1 MKDLAHRIEEYNQA
15 CLYNRSFLDKLQF
28 WKKDPESIPAYEPEI
43 HGDLVDFEIPG
54 GYEEIERY
62 WVDELY
68 VFVSILKR
76 LGIYRYVVVEPSLS
90 VYEKDILERTYS
102 DLKDILTIDDTPC
115 ADADR
120 DVILVSKALSL
131 FKRYRIPL
139 EVSSEYR
146 ILYYLRRNFL
156 GFGRINPLMMDSD
169 IEDISCDG
177 VDIPIY
183 LYHRKYL
190 NIETNISY
198 TEDKLN
204 SFVITLCQRSGKHIS
219 VSEPLVD
226 ATLNDGSRLQATL
239 GKEITT
245 RGSSFSI
252 RKFRGDPITPVDL
265 INFGTCN
272 LEMMVYFWL
281 AIENGFSA
289 IFAGGTA
296 SGKTTMLNAIS
307 LFMPPLSKIVSI
319 EDTREIMMY
328 HDNWIASVTRDSIGR
343 SGAGEVS
350 MYDLLKSALRQRPET
365 LIVGEV
371 RGKEALILFQAL
383 STGHTTYSTIH
394 AGDVQT
400 VVNRLENEPINVPH
414 AMLQSLDILCI
425 QRQVYVDDKRVR
437 RLDNLVEF
445 TGIDPKSGDIRI
457 NELYQWDSTK
467 DEFLHNGQSNVLK
480 LIVQKKGWSA
490 HKLREETQN
499 RRMILEYLLDHDI
512 RDYISI
518 SLLVKTYATSPE
530 IVLDAI
536 ENDAL
541 VDLLQQER

>member
-1 MKDLAHRIEEYNQA
+1 MKDLAHRIEDYNQA
-15 CLYNRSFLDKLQF
+15 CLYNRSFLDKLKF
-28 WKKDPESIPAYEPEI
+28 WKGNPETLPAYEPDI
-43 HGDLVDFEIPG
+43 HGDLVDFEIPE

-62 WVDELY
+62 WVDEPY

-102 DLKDILTIDDTPC
+102 DLKDVLTIDETPC

-120 DVILVSKALSL
+120 DIILVSKALSL
-131 FKRYRIPL
+131 FKRYHIPL
-139 EVSSEYR
+139 EVSSKYR

-156 GFGRINPLMMDSD
+156 GFGKINPLMMDSD

-177 VDIPIY
+177 IDIPIY

-245 RGSSFSI
+245 RGSSFNV

-307 LFMPPLSKIVSI
+307 LFIPPLSKIVSI
-319 EDTREIMMY
+319 EDTREIMMH
-328 HDNWIASVTRDSIGR
+328 HDNWIAGLTRDSISR

-350 MYDLLKSALRQRPET
+350 MYDLLKSALRQRPEYM
-365 LIVGEV
+365 IVGEI
-371 RGKEALILFQAL
+371 RGKEALTLFQAL
-383 STGHTTYSTIH
+383 STGHTTYSTMH

-414 AMLQSLDILCI
+414 VMLQSLDILCI
-425 QRQVYVDDKRVR
+425 QRQVYLNDKRVR

-467 DEFLHNGQSNVLK
+467 DEFYHNGQSNVLK
-480 LIVQKKGWSA
+480 LIVQKKGWSPQ
-490 HKLREETQN
+490 KLQEETQN
-499 RRMILEYLLDHDI
+499 RHMILEYLLDHDI

-518 SLLVKTYATSPE
+518 SLLVKTYAASPE

-541 VDLLQQER
+541 LDLMQQER

>member
-28 WKKDPESIPAYEPEI
+28 WKGNPETLPAYEPDL
-43 HGDLVDFEIPG
+43 HGDLVDFEIPE
-54 GYEEIERY
+54 GYEETERY
-62 WVDELY
+62 WVDEPY

-90 VYEKDILERTYS
+90 VYEKDILERTYN
-102 DLKDILTIDDTPC
+102 DLKDVLTIDETPC
-115 ADADR
+115 ANADR
-120 DVILVSKALSL
+120 DIILVSKALSL
-131 FKRYRIPL
+131 FKRYHIPL
-139 EVSSEYR
+139 DVSSKYR

-156 GFGRINPLMMDSD
+156 GFGKINPLMMDSD

-177 VDIPIY
+177 IDIPIY

-245 RGSSFSI
+245 RGSSFNV

-307 LFMPPLSKIVSI
+307 LFIPPLSKIVSI

-328 HDNWIASVTRDSIGR
+328 HDNWIAGVTRDSISR
-343 SGAGEVS
+343 SGAGEIS
-350 MYDLLKSALRQRPET
+350 MYDLLKSALRQRPEY

-371 RGKEALILFQAL
+371 RGKEALTLFQAL
-383 STGHTTYSTIH
+383 STGHTTYSTMH

-414 AMLQSLDILCI
+414 VMLQSLDILCI
-425 QRQVYVDDKRVR
+425 ERQVYLDDKRVR
-437 RLDNLVEF
+437 RLDSLVEF
-445 TGIDPKSGDIRI
+445 TGSDPKSGDIRI

-467 DEFLHNGQSNVLK
+467 DEFFHHGQSNVLK
-480 LIVQKKGWSA
+480 LIVQKKGWSPQ
-490 HKLREETQN
+490 KLREETQN
-499 RRMILEYLLDHDI
+499 RHMILEYLLDHDI

-518 SLLVKTYATSPE
+518 SLLVNTYATSPE

>member
-1 MKDLAHRIEEYNQA
+1 MKDLAHGIEDYNQA

-28 WKKDPESIPAYEPEI
+28 WKGHPETLPAYEPDI
-43 HGDLVDFEIPG
+43 HGDLVDFEIPER
-54 GYEEIERY
+54 YEEIERY
-62 WVDELY
+62 WVDEPY

-76 LGIYRYVVVEPSLS
+76 LGIYRYEVVEPSLS

-102 DLKDILTIDDTPC
+102 DLKDILTIDETTC
-115 ADADR
+115 ADSDR
-120 DVILVSKALSL
+120 DIILVSKALSL
-131 FKRYRIPL
+131 FKRYHIPL
-139 EVSSEYR
+139 DVASKYR

-156 GFGRINPLMMDSD
+156 GFGKINPLMMDSD

-245 RGSSFSI
+245 RGSSFNV

-307 LFMPPLSKIVSI
+307 LFIPPLSKIVSI

-328 HDNWIASVTRDSIGR
+328 HDNWIAGVTRDSISR

-350 MYDLLKSALRQRPET
+350 MYDLLKSALRQRPEN

-371 RGKEALILFQAL
+371 RGKEALTLFQAL
-383 STGHTTYSTIH
+383 STGHTTYSTMH

-414 AMLQSLDILCI
+414 VMLQSLDILCI
-425 QRQVYVDDKRVR
+425 QRQVYLDDKRVR

-467 DEFLHNGQSNVLK
+467 DEFYHNGQSNVLK
-480 LIVQKKGWSA
+480 LIVQKKGWSPK
-490 HKLREETQN
+490 KLQEETHN
-499 RRMILEYLLDHDI
+499 RHMILEYLLDHDI

-536 ENDAL
+536 ENDTL
-541 VDLLQQER
+541 IDLLQQER

>member
-1 MKDLAHRIEEYNQA
+1 MKDLAHRIEDYNQA
-15 CLYNRSFLDKLQF
+15 CLYSRSFLDKLQF
-28 WKKDPESIPAYEPEI
+28 WKGKPETIPAYESEI
-43 HGDLVDFEIPG
+43 HGGLVDFEIPEE
-54 GYEEIERY
+54 YEEIERY
-62 WVDELY
+62 WVDEPY
-68 VFVSILKR
+68 VFISILKR

-90 VYEKDILERTYS
+90 VYEKEILERTYS
-102 DLKDILTIDDTPC
+102 DLKDVLTIDDTPC
-115 ADADR
+115 SDSDK
-120 DVILVSKALSL
+120 DIILVSKALSL
-131 FKRYRIPL
+131 FKRYHIPL
-139 EVSSEYR
+139 EVSSKYR

-156 GFGRINPLMMDSD
+156 GFGKINPLMMDSD

-183 LYHRKYL
+183 LYHRRYL

-245 RGSSFSI
+245 RGSSFNV
-252 RKFRGDPITPVDL
+252 RKFRGDPITPIDL

-272 LEMMVYFWL
+272 LEIMVYFWL

-307 LFMPPLSKIVSI
+307 LFIPPLSKIVSI
-319 EDTREIMMY
+319 EDTREIMMH
-328 HDNWIASVTRDSIGR
+328 HDNWIAGVTRDSISR

-350 MYDLLKSALRQRPET
+350 MYDLLKSSLRQRPEY

-371 RGKEALILFQAL
+371 RGKEALTLFQAL

-414 AMLQSLDILCI
+414 VMLQSLDILCI
-425 QRQVYVDDKRVR
+425 QRQVYLDKKRVR
-437 RLDNLVEF
+437 RMDSLVEF
-445 TGIDPKSGDIRI
+445 TGMDPKNGDIRI

-467 DEFLHNGQSNVLK
+467 DEFYNNGQSNVLK
-480 LIVQKKGWSA
+480 LIVQKKGWSPK
-490 HKLREETQN
+490 KLREETHN
-499 RRMILEYLLDHDI
+499 RHMILEYLLDHDI
-512 RDYISI
+512 RDYINI

-536 ENDAL
+536 KNDAL
-541 VDLLQQER
+541 LDFLQQEK

>member
-1 MKDLAHRIEEYNQA
+1 MKDLAHRIEDYNQA
-15 CLYNRSFLDKLQF
+15 CLYNRSFLHKLQF
-28 WKKDPESIPAYEPEI
+28 WKGDPEKLPAYEPGA
-43 HGDLVDFEIPG
+43 HGNLVDFEIPE

-62 WVDELY
+62 WVDEPY

-102 DLKDILTIDDTPC
+102 DLKDVLTIDETTC
-115 ADADR
+115 ADSDR
-120 DVILVSKALSL
+120 DIILVSKALSL
-131 FKRYRIPL
+131 FKRYHIPL
-139 EVSSEYR
+139 DVSSKYR

-156 GFGRINPLMMDSD
+156 GFGKINPLMMDSD

-245 RGSSFSI
+245 RGSSFNV

-307 LFMPPLSKIVSI
+307 LFIPPLSKIVSI

-328 HDNWIASVTRDSIGR
+328 HDNWIAGVTRDSISR

-350 MYDLLKSALRQRPET
+350 MYDLLKSALRQRPEN

-371 RGKEALILFQAL
+371 RGKEALTLFQAL
-383 STGHTTYSTIH
+383 STGHTTYSTMH

-414 AMLQSLDILCI
+414 VMLQSLDILCI
-425 QRQVYVDDKRVR
+425 QRQVYLDDKRVR

-467 DEFLHNGQSNVLK
+467 DEFYHNGQSNVLK
-480 LIVQKKGWSA
+480 LIVQKKGWSPQ
-490 HKLREETQN
+490 KLREETQN
-499 RRMILEYLLDHDI
+499 RHMILEYLLDHDI

>member
-1 MKDLAHRIEEYNQA
+1 MKDLAHRIEDYNQA
-15 CLYNRSFLDKLQF
+15 CLYNRSFLHKLQF
-28 WKKDPESIPAYEPEI
+28 WKGDPETLPAYEPDI
-43 HGDLVDFEIPG
+43 HGDLVDFEIPE

-62 WVDELY
+62 WVDEPY

-102 DLKDILTIDDTPC
+102 DLKDVLTIDETTC
-115 ADADR
+115 ADSDR
-120 DVILVSKALSL
+120 DIILVSKALSL
-131 FKRYRIPL
+131 FKRYHIPL
-139 EVSSEYR
+139 DVSSKYR

-156 GFGRINPLMMDSD
+156 GFGKINPLMMDSD

-245 RGSSFSI
+245 RGSSFNV

-307 LFMPPLSKIVSI
+307 LFIPPLSKIVSI

-328 HDNWIASVTRDSIGR
+328 HDNWIAGVTRDSISR

-350 MYDLLKSALRQRPET
+350 MYDLLKSALRQRPEN

-371 RGKEALILFQAL
+371 RGKEALTLFQAL
-383 STGHTTYSTIH
+383 STGHTTYSTMH

-414 AMLQSLDILCI
+414 VMLQSLDILCI
-425 QRQVYVDDKRVR
+425 QRQVYLDDKRVR

-467 DEFLHNGQSNVLK
+467 DEFYHNGQSNVLK
-480 LIVQKKGWSA
+480 LIVQKKGWSPQ
-490 HKLREETQN
+490 KLREETQN
-499 RRMILEYLLDHDI
+499 RHMILEYLLDHEI

>member
-1 MKDLAHRIEEYNQA
+1 MKDLAHRIEDYNQA
-15 CLYNRSFLDKLQF
+15 CLYNRSFLNKLQF
-28 WKKDPESIPAYEPEI
+28 WKGDPETLPAYEPDI
-43 HGDLVDFEIPG
+43 HGDLVDFEIPE

-62 WVDELY
+62 WVDEPY

-76 LGIYRYVVVEPSLS
+76 LGIYHYVVVEPSLS

-102 DLKDILTIDDTPC
+102 DLKDVLTIDETPC
-115 ADADR
+115 VDADR
-120 DVILVSKALSL
+120 DIILVTKALSL
-131 FKRYRIPL
+131 FKRYHIPL
-139 EVSSEYR
+139 DVSSEYR

-156 GFGRINPLMMDSD
+156 GFGKINPLMMDSG

-190 NIETNISY
+190 NIETNIAY

-245 RGSSFSI
+245 RGSSFNV

-265 INFGTCN
+265 INFGTSN

-307 LFMPPLSKIVSI
+307 LFIPPLSKIVSI
-319 EDTREIMMY
+319 EDTREIMMH
-328 HDNWIASVTRDSIGR
+328 HDNWIAGVTRDSISR

-371 RGKEALILFQAL
+371 RGKEALTLFQAL
-383 STGHTTYSTIH
+383 STGHTTYSTMH

-414 AMLQSLDILCI
+414 VMLQSLDILCI
-425 QRQVYVDDKRVR
+425 QRQVYLDDKRVR
-437 RLDNLVEF
+437 RLDSLVEF

-467 DEFLHNGQSNVLK
+467 DEFYHNGQSNVLK
-480 LIVQKKGWSA
+480 LIVQKKGWSPQ
-490 HKLREETQN
+490 KLREETQN
-499 RRMILEYLLDHDI
+499 RHMILEYLLEHDI

-541 VDLLQQER
+541 VELLQQER